1 MNIIPMNLKLSLQQ
15 TVDRLNAVFENVSA
29 LFTSVEGLRIQVSNR
44 EETFSSLEPKCG
56 VVFRVM
62 RQGRFFEAATSS
74 LNPEDWESCRRDLM
88 RMADLPFTKPQAL
101 SEVVLTTSK
110 NRVEKT
116 FETKVRLPLEQV
128 PLQEKFALCRDLS
141 SYAVRRDSRIV
152 NATALFKEEFIEE
165 IFVDSQKCLHQK
177 LCRVDTLVLLVLH
190 ENGNSIQI
198 WDGESL
204 ASGFEGAGLGYERID
219 RIIQDGNLLLKA
231 ERLVPGFYDCVVSP
245 AVSGMIAHEAFGHG
259 AETDMMAKGRSRGW
273 HYLGKRVGSPLVNML
288 DFARHSDSMTLFFF
302 DHEGFEVTEPTRILK
317 EGILLQGI
325 SDAYSAS
332 LLGLPKTPNG
342 RRESY
347 ERKTYSRMTNTYF
360 EPGEQSLQEMI
371 ATIENGVLLD
381 YPTNGME
388 DPKQWGIQVEALM
401 AREIK
406 NGKLTGLVYSP
417 IIITGYVPDLLQ
429 SVSMVSKEFAI
440 STLGM
445 CGKGYKEWVKVH
457 DGGPW
462 LKLKARLG

>member
-1 MNIIPMNLKLSLQQ
+1 MSLKQSLQLA
-15 TVDRLNAVFENVSA
+15 VDRLNTVFENASV
-29 LFTSVEGLRIQVSNR
+29 LFTSVEGLRLQVSNR
-44 EETFSSLEPKCG
+44 EETFSSLDPKRG
-56 VVFRVM
+56 VVFRGM
-62 RQGRFFEAATSS
+62 HQGRFFEAATSS
-74 LNPEDWESCRRDLM
+74 LNPEDWESCGRDLVQ
-88 RMADLPFTKPQAL
+88 MANLVLPTFF
-101 SEVVLTTSK
+101 STTPK
-110 NRVEKT
+110 KRVEKF
-116 FETKVRLPLEQV
+116 FETKVRLPLDQV
-128 PLQEKFALCRDLS
+128 SLQEKFSLCRALS
-141 SYAVRRDSRIV
+141 SYAVRKDSRIM

-165 IFVDSQKCLHQK
+165 IFVDSEKYLHQK
-177 LCRVDTLVLLVLH
+177 LCRVDTLVFLVLH
-190 ENGNSIQI
+190 AEDNSIQI

-204 ASGFEGAGLGYERID
+204 ACGFEGAGLDYERID
-219 RIIQDGNLLLKA
+219 RIIEDGVSLLKA
-231 ERLVPGFYDCVVSP
+231 NRLRPGFYECLASP
-245 AVSGMIAHEAFGHG
+245 AVAGMIAHEAFGHG

-273 HYLGKRVGSPLVNML
+273 DYLGKRVGSPLVNML
-288 DFARHSDSMTLFFF
+288 DFARQSDSTTLFFF
-302 DHEGFEVTEPTRILK
+302 DHEGCEAREATQILK
-317 EGILLQGI
+317 EGVLLQGI
-325 SDAYSAS
+325 SDIYSAS

-347 ERKTYSRMTNTYF
+347 ERKAYSRMTNTYF
-360 EPGEQSLQEMI
+360 EPGEHSFQEMI

-429 SVSMVSKEFAI
+429 SISMVSKEFAI

>member
-1 MNIIPMNLKLSLQQ
+1 MLPMDLKQSLQLA
-15 TVDRLNAVFENVSA
+15 VDRLNGVFENASA
-29 LFTSVEGLRIQVSNR
+29 LFTSVEGVRLQVSNR
-44 EETFSSLEPKCG
+44 EESFSSLDPKCG
-56 VVFRVM
+56 IVFRGM
-62 RQGRFFEAATSS
+62 HQGRFFEVATSS
-74 LNPEDWESCRRDLM
+74 LNPEDWQKCRYDLLQ
-88 RMADLPFTKPQAL
+88 MADLPPSTPL
-101 SEVVLTTSK
+101 VSTTPK
-110 NRVEKT
+110 KRVEKT
-116 FETKVRLPLEQV
+116 FETKVNLPLEQV
-128 PLQEKFALCRDLS
+128 PLQEKFLLCRTLS
-141 SYAVRRDSRIV
+141 SYATCRDSRV
-152 NATALFKEEFIEE
+152 LNATTLLKEEFIEE

-177 LCRVDTLVLLVLH
+177 LCRVDTIVLLVLR
-190 ENGNSIQI
+190 ENENSIQI

-204 ASGFEGAGLGYERID
+204 ASGFEGVGLSYARID
-219 RIIQDGNLLLKA
+219 RIIEDGLLLLKA
-231 ERLVPGFYDCVVSP
+231 KRLNPGFYECIVSP

-273 HYLGKRVGSPLVNML
+273 DYLGKRVGSPLVNML
-288 DFARHSDSMTLFFF
+288 DYARYSDSTTLFFF
-302 DHEGFEVTEPTRILK
+302 DHEGCEVTEGTQILK

-325 SDAYSAS
+325 SDTYSAS

-360 EPGEQSLQEMI
+360 EPGGHSLPEMI

-388 DPKQWGIQVEALM
+388 DPKQWGIQVETLM

-429 SVSMVSKEFAI
+429 SISMVSKEFAI